1 MNNLQH
7 YRKRAGLS
15 QAQLAEKVDISHRTL
30 QDYEQNRKPLEKAAA
45 ITVLRMA
52 RILGCSVEDLID
64 REAPTVQPPSV
75 EQSRGYTPVC
85 PRGFDDCVRDPAYIK
100 HHHPEWYADLYG
112 DKTPED
118 AAHEKNGCFDRV
130 EEDPDMEYYCYDDED
145 K

>member
-52 RILGCSVEDLID
+52 RILGCSVEDLIEED
-64 REAPTVQPPSV
+64 EEIYQTN
-75 EQSRGYTPVC
+75 C
-85 PRGFDDCVRDPAYIK
+85 PACGHMVICLAKVKSFLTHCPIC
-100 HHHPEWYADLYG
+100 
-112 DKTPED
+112 
-118 AAHEKNGCFDRV
+118 HEKI
-130 EEDPDMEYYCYDDED
+130 ETE
-145 K
+145 